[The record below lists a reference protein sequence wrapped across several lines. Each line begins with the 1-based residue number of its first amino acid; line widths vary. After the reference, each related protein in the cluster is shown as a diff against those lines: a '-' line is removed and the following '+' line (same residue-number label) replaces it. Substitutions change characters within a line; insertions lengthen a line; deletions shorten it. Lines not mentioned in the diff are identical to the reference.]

1 MKKLLFISMLML
13 VMASSTW
20 AIPITGNTTN
30 STEGLGNF
38 SGSFDY
44 SFTNDTIGTIVV
56 GLTNTSPVANGG
68 YLTAF
73 AFNNPN
79 NSITGATLSGTSSN
93 FVLIGNQDFDN
104 TVDANPFGDFDMGSA
119 TSFKKPSWLGGG
131 SPNTGIAVGGSETFT
146 FSLTGSGLS
155 GLTTQDFIDELTSSP
170 SGQNYWFA
178 ARFRGFENDGSDK
191 VPADTPPVPEP
202 GTFLLLG
209 SGLLGLYGLRKKFK
223 K

>member
-1 MKKLLFISMLML
+1 MKKILFISMLML
-13 VMASSTW
+13 VMASSSW
-20 AIPITGNTTN
+20 AIPITGNTAN

-44 SFTNDTIGTIVV
+44 SFTNDTIATIIVN
-56 GLTNTSPVANGG
+56 LTNISPVANGG

-79 NSITGATLSGTSSN
+79 NSITGAILSSTSPN
-93 FVLIGNQDFDN
+93 FGLIGTPDFDN
-104 TVDANPFGDFDMGSA
+104 TISGSPFGDFDAGSS
-119 TSFKKPSWLGGG
+119 TGNSWLGSGN
-131 SPNTGIAVGGSETFT
+131 PTTGIAIGSSETFT

-170 SGQNYWFA
+170 SEQNYWFA

-191 VPADTPPVPEP
+191 VPADTPPIPEP
-202 GTFLLLG
+202 GTILLLG
-209 SGLLGLYGLRKKFK
+209 SGLLGLFGLRKRFK